1 MSNPAKSVLLPTE
14 MSAFLR
20 VCEKHAYRAS
30 DFELK
35 VRFHR
40 ATDTLLHSDDNVV
53 RVTYKKSGV
62 EKFYTRH
69 IAPKWTIV
77 FDLDLHSRYFAGD
90 GESQR
95 PRVNLTESSQQ
106 SQ

>member
-20 VCEKHAYRAS
+20 ACDKHACPAS
-30 DFELK
+30 DFDIK

-40 ATDTLLHSDDNVV
+40 ATDTLHSDDNVV
-53 RVTYKKSGV
+53 RVTHKKSGV

-77 FDLDLHSRYFAGD
+77 FDLDLHSGYFAGD